1 MPDILLELKNI
12 KKSFTPGEDVLDD
25 ICLTVARG
33 EFVTLLGS
41 SGCGKTTT
49 LRIIAGLEQ
58 TDSGSVWING
68 QDVTKLPPDKR
79 DVNTVFQ
86 NYALFPHMNVAENI
100 GYGLKLRKVPRG
112 EIKKKV
118 AQMLELVQL
127 EGYEKRKPSE
137 LSGGQKQR
145 VAIARAL
152 VNNPKVLLLDEPLG
166 ALDLQLRRAMQI
178 ELKHLQKKLGI
189 TFIYITHDQE
199 EAINM
204 SDRIAVMKDGRIEQ
218 IGTPD
223 EIYNHPKTSYVA
235 TFVGNANILHG
246 VAESI
251 QGENAIVKIGND
263 RVIVKLETS
272 QQDTGDTRA
281 KQYLAAG
288 EKVTL
293 AVRSENIL
301 LQETAVIGDTGTD
314 HRDTVDISVSG
325 GGLDAHN
332 ENSVSGLQATV
343 TEKNFAGGQ
352 LRVTLKLSDGTQL
365 IASRYGID
373 ASVAE
378 GQTVR
383 CSFLPADA
391 VLVDREDIHEEA

>member
-152 VNNPKVLLLDEPLG
+152 VNNPKILLLDEPLG

-204 SDRIAVMKDGRIEQ
+204 SDRIAVMRDGRIEQ

-314 HRDTVDISVSG
+314 HRDAVDISVSG

-332 ENSVSGLQATV
+332 KNSVSGLQATV

>member
-1 MPDILLELKNI
+1 MSDILLELKNI

-272 QQDTGDTRA
+272 QQNTEDTGV
-281 KQYLAAG
+281 KQYLSAG

-301 LQETAVIGDTGTD
+301 LQEIAVIGDTGTD
-314 HRDTVDISVSG
+314 HRDAVDISVADGS
-325 GGLDAHN
+325 LDAHN
-332 ENSVSGLQATV
+332 KNSVSGLQATV